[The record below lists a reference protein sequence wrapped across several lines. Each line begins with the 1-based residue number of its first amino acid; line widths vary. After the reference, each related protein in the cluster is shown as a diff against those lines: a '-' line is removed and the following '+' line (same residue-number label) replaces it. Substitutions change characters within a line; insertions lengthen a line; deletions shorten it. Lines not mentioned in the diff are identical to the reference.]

1 MRRAILRESL
11 LILIVTATSAAASGL
26 GLYELAAKSAN
37 LPGGPWPGWREAA
50 RADIFTP
57 WRPRTQLLPLD
68 RLLHEGQE
76 ACLYYRELLGGSLSR
91 PDAAHL
97 DIGE

>member
-1 MRRAILRESL
+1 MRREILRESL
-11 LILIVTATSAAASGL
+11 LILFVTATSAAASGL
-26 GLYELAAKSAN
+26 GLYEIAAKSAN
-37 LPGGPWPGWREAA
+37 LPGGPWPGWREAT
-50 RADIFTP
+50 RADVITP

-76 ACLYYRELLGGSLSR
+76 ACLYYRALLGGSLPR
-91 PDAAHL
+91 PDAAFL